1 MLMTSDIKGGTVF
14 KNGNDVVVVQR
25 MLGIKGGR
33 NGQVKRLRVK
43 SILTGSTME
52 LGLDMGEKFEDV
64 SLDYHKMKLSYVDG
78 ETWVFMDQESFEQYE
93 LTKEDLG
100 DATGYITPEDDAEV
114 EVAFYEGKPVGVTIP
129 TLVTRTI
136 TYCEPGVKGDTSGKT
151 FKPATLD
158 TGIEVNVPLFCDIG
172 TKILL
177 DTRDGTFSERA
188 K

>member
-14 KNGNDVVVVQR
+14 KAGNDVVVVQR

-43 SILTGSTME
+43 SILTGQTSE

-64 SLDYHKMKLSYVDG
+64 SLDYHKMKLSYIDG
-78 ETWVFMDQESFEQYE
+78 DTWVFMDQESFEQYE

-100 DATGYITPEDDAEV
+100 DAVGYITPEDDAEV

-129 TLVTRTI
+129 TLIVRTI

-158 TGIEVNVPLFCDIG
+158 TGIQVNVPLFCDIG

>member
-14 KNGNDVVVVQR
+14 KAGNDVVVVQR

-43 SILTGSTME
+43 SILTGQTSE

-64 SLDYHKMKLSYVDG
+64 SLDYHKMKLSYIDG

-100 DATGYITPEDDAEV
+100 DAVGYITPEDDIEV

-129 TLVTRTI
+129 TLVVRTI

-158 TGIEVNVPLFCDIG
+158 TGIECNVPLFCDIG